1 LQYYSVYSVASV
13 VIEDVGVL
21 LETDLQDYY
30 SQREDLGFLD
40 VYQRLEIIL
49 PELTEK

>member
-1 LQYYSVYSVASV
+1 LQYYSVHFVASV

-30 SQREDLGFLD
+30 PKREDLGFLD
-40 VYQRLEIIL
+40 VYQGLEIIL
-49 PELTEK
+49 SELAEE